1 MPSRSE
7 IPWERYAL
15 VSEIVRRFAESHRRL
30 GKTALQ
36 KMVFLL
42 QRLYGVDCGYSYTL
56 YTYGPY
62 CADVARDLDV
72 VAAFGGAEVLYD
84 WGINGYCIRPGAA
97 NAELRQGA
105 VGFLDQIAYHLD
117 RLILD
122 FGRFNAK
129 DLEARSTIVY
139 LDQVGRSR
147 DELVGLV
154 YQVKPHFSLA
164 QIQGAVDELR
174 EGGLLAR
181 SQGVSSTRSMAN

>member
-129 DLEARSTIVY
+129 DLDSGP
-139 LDQVGRSR
+139 Q
-147 DELVGLV
+147 
-154 YQVKPHFSLA
+154 
-164 QIQGAVDELR
+164 
-174 EGGLLAR
+174 
-181 SQGVSSTRSMAN
+181 SSTWTRLGEAVMNWWAWCIR